1 MYENY
6 YSERIYDE
14 QVTTNEYLVDI
25 KEDIKTTNT
34 YLNSILLVCMAIA
47 ILKSADMVHHLL
59 DKFYKNKK

>member
-1 MYENY
+1 MYDNY

-34 YLNSILLVCMAIA
+34 YLNSILLICVGIA

-59 DKFYKNKK
+59 DAFYKNKK